1 MLALLEILGF
11 ILEFLYG
18 LVELV
23 TGWMEWRKKR
33 ATQLGTHATV
43 EPEKES

>member
-1 MLALLEILGF
+1 MLALLEVLGAL
-11 ILEFLYG
+11 LEFLVG
-18 LVELV
+18 FAELV

-33 ATQLGTHATV
+33 ATSLGIHSTV